1 MENETKKKKR
11 KPRKKSRVIPT
22 EEVMK
27 KFEEIYREH
36 RYVFEYLKDK

>member
-1 MENETKKKKR
+1 MENETKKRKR

-27 KFEEIYREH
+27 MFE
-36 RYVFEYLKDK
+36 